1 MNNFFVNLHAWLK
14 SQLVFVAMAVVFG
27 LVAGFLHFNL
37 SPVTFVAIA
46 TLVVLTLY
54 LTYANYQQREQL
66 VGDHDEQLLSLHREH
81 NEKVHSMDET
91 ISDLRVKLHGANI
104 NNATLRN
111 QLESKELGYS
121 QAQADLAAGELKL
134 AEKLT
139 HIEDLEVQL
148 QTAKENGVFSDNRFN
163 VAKMESDY
171 LRQHSRELMIFLA
184 SVYESGTRQENYL
197 DGLHWFLYVDAP
209 GSQVRFL
216 VPELSVEV
224 PTYDKDAKTFVDF
237 LKALPAY
244 EKAWDGHL
252 PNMVYDRLVAL
263 AGKLH
268 DTRLSPPV
276 TVASTGKAPTKARAV
291 KKRARGPKA

>member
-27 LVAGFLHFNL
+27 LVAGFLHFNH

-54 LTYANYQQREQL
+54 LTYANYRQYEQL
-66 VGDHDEQLLSLHREH
+66 VGDHDEQLVSLHREH
-81 NEKVHSMDET
+81 NAKVTSMADT
-91 ISDLRVKLHGANI
+91 IEDLRVKLHGANI

-134 AEKLT
+134 AEKLAR
-139 HIEDLEVQL
+139 IEDLEVQL
-148 QTAKENGVFSDNRFN
+148 QTAKENALFSDNRHS

-216 VPELSVEV
+216 VPELSAEISA
-224 PTYDKDAKTFVDF
+224 YDKDAKTFVNF

-268 DTRLSPPV
+268 DTRLSPPIAL
-276 TVASTGKAPTKARAV
+276 ASTGKAPTKARVA